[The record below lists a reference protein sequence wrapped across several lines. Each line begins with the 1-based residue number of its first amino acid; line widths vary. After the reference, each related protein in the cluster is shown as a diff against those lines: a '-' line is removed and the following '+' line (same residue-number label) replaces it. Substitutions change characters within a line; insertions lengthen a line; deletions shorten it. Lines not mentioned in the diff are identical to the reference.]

1 MASAYFSTNTEL
13 GLINALTQSLTVYLP
28 QNSVQGKSL
37 FIKDAAGTSLFST
50 ITVQTQGS
58 DTFEDG
64 STKQFLNSAYES
76 MQLVYNA
83 QKWYITGGTMFNTM
97 TISTLR
103 TQAVST
109 NTISSLTASFSTLR
123 FSDQLLT
130 STSGNLNTV
139 SSFLYFNSNIVNGG
153 IRTAIPQTLN
163 SLRFSVYSVPGLIAW
178 FDGTDPL
185 GTGTPPTNGTSIS
198 TWVDKSRN
206 GFNATQGTLAN
217 QPVYNSAGYLTFN
230 GTNQNLLL
238 PNPGAL
244 VANTFFSI
252 FVVEQRGVATPPARY
267 FLQGNV
273 SAALSQLHIG
283 YYGYNNSFNFNFYNF
298 DLVVINASLMPNYV
312 PGNEPYRIWSY
323 VYGSQGRR
331 IYINGLL
338 SGSDTNSLNLIN
350 SAGLA
355 IGGNGTYYQGNMNEM
370 IFYKPF
376 IDGFQR
382 QQIEGYLAW
391 KWGLQGNLPANH
403 PFKNA
408 PPQ

>member
-83 QKWYITGGTMFNTM
+83 PKWYITGGTMFNTM

-123 FSDQLLT
+123 FVDQLLT

-153 IRTAIPQTLN
+153 IRTAIPQGLNQYSVGLFNPKQIPNLALWLDATDNSTFSFSSGSNVSQWNDKSSNGYNFTTVTGTPTLSLDSGN
-163 SLRFSVYSVPGLIAW
+163 VGVFFSNARTDLMRSISATIPFTAGITNLFVIAKLLNPVNYAYIVDFGISQDFSLRFNGGSLLNYADVFYTQLMNI
-178 FDGTDPL
+178 
-185 GTGTPPTNGTSIS
+185 NGTI
-198 TWVDKSRN
+198 
-206 GFNATQGTLAN
+206 
-217 QPVYNSAGYLTFN
+217 
-230 GTNQNLLL
+230 TNQNTLIL
-238 PNPGAL
+238 NGISNI
-244 VANTFFSI
+244 NTYELYDGIVNRSGTSNLQLSSA
-252 FVVEQRGVATPPARY
+252 FVARY
-267 FLQGNV
+267 MN
-273 SAALSQLHIG
+273 G
-283 YYGYNNSFNFNFYNF
+283 YINEVIMYNNSNF
-298 DLVVINASLMPNYV
+298 
-312 PGNEPYRIWSY
+312 
-323 VYGSQGRR
+323 
-331 IYINGLL
+331 
-338 SGSDTNSLNLIN
+338 TN
-350 SAGLA
+350 
-355 IGGNGTYYQGNMNEM
+355 
-370 IFYKPF
+370 
-376 IDGFQR
+376 FQR
-382 QQIEGYLAW
+382 QTVEGYLAW
-391 KWGLQGNLPANH
+391 KYKINTKLPAPH
-403 PFKNA
+403 PFRSFS
-408 PPQ
+408 P